1 MGRTVVATKKH
12 EKHQKHEG
20 GGVTKARKAPK
31 ARGVLIY
38 SSDKKALKTQ
48 KAPKVRGGEVN
59 ECGLNRSND
68 KKHQKHEL

>member
-1 MGRTVVATKKH
+1 MSVGRTVVATKKH

-48 KAPKVRGGEVN
+48 KAPKVRGG
-59 ECGLNRSND
+59 
-68 KKHQKHEL
+68 